1 MMVTL
6 PQPNGGFRWTQLPA
20 GPALICERLEPLAR
34 HFFTTRPW
42 RLGERTPEST
52 EGWSEIAEWMHAN
65 VVDLRRLHQVHG
77 AEAVTYKK
85 DQPVPAGALPRADIV
100 LTDNR
105 SAAVAVQTADCLP
118 ILIADRR
125 SSAVAAAH
133 AGWRGL
139 AARVP
144 HVAVERMTVDF
155 GSRPEDLLVAVGPA
169 IGACCYEVGVDVRD
183 RFVQDGFSSAGVAR
197 WFRPDPLTLP
207 ANPPMR
213 SLPAERRADHWF
225 FDAWACV
232 REQLESAGV
241 PRDQIYCAE
250 LCTASHEPVFCSYRR
265 DGAVAGRM
273 VGIIGLHARATTA
286 HPPAR

>member
-1 MMVTL
+1 M
-6 PQPNGGFRWTQLPA
+6 QLPA
-20 GPALICERLEPLAR
+20 GPALVCERLEPLAR
-34 HFFTTRPW
+34 HLFTTRPW

-52 EGWSEIAEWMHAN
+52 EGWSEIAQSMHAN
-65 VVDLRRLHQVHG
+65 LVDLRRLHQVHG
-77 AEAVTYKK
+77 AEAVAYKK
-85 DQPVPAGALPRADIV
+85 GGRVPEGPHPRADIV
-100 LTDNR
+100 LTDDP
-105 SAAVAVQTADCLP
+105 SVIVAVQTADCVP

-144 HVAVERMTVDF
+144 QVAVERMTVDF

-183 RFVQDGFSSAGVAR
+183 RFVQDGFSSARVAR
-197 WFRPDPLTLP
+197 WFHPVPLTLP

-213 SLPAERRADHWF
+213 SLPTERRAGYWF

-241 PRDQIYCAE
+241 PRDQIVCAE

-273 VGIIGLHARATTA
+273 VGIIGRHARATTA
-286 HPPAR
+286 RPPVR